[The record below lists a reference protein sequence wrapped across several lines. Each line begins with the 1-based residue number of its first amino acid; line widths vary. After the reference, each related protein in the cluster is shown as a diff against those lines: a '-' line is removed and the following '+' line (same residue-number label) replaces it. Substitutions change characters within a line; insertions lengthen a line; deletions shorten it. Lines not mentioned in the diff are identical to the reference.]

1 MKANEYQCAMCGKV
15 YKKRWKE
22 EEAWEEHD
30 RNFPGE
36 PHETAAVVCD
46 DCYKAMVAVRPP
58 PGMQTESFFP
68 IGRYGKDENEIY
80 GRSPGLE
87 AINEYLQAVKE
98 AQNKWIRLKIN
109 RPWWWHV
116 LHPILSRKTKTW
128 IAEFEAF
135 LNTDEQ
141 RQKFEKI
148 AAQAIIDGILYG
160 GSRTKI

>member
-1 MKANEYQCAMCGKV
+1 MKENEYRCAMCGKV
-15 YKKRWKE
+15 YKKRWTE
-22 EEAWEEHD
+22 EEAWAEHD

-58 PGMQTESFFP
+58 PGMPPDKWASISF
-68 IGRYGKDENEIY
+68 D
-80 GRSPGLE
+80 RS
-87 AINEYLQAVKE
+87 
-98 AQNKWIRLKIN
+98 
-109 RPWWWHV
+109 WWWHV
-116 LHPILSRKTKTW
+116 LHSILSRKMKRW
-128 IAEFEAF
+128 AAEFEAF

-141 RQKFEKI
+141 REKFEKI